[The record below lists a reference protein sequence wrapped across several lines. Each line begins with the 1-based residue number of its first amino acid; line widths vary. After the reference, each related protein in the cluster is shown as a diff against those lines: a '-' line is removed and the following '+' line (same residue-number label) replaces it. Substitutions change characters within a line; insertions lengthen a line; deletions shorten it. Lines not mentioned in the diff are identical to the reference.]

1 MNVSKPSA
9 WAASV
14 TFRTFTPASSARSTC
29 DFPSLIG
36 GSGLTLTNQTF
47 ISSTEL
53 RFNVTVAAGAA
64 VGDRDL
70 TVTNPDGQT
79 DPSFIAA
86 ADCGAAEPTD
96 LAILGFPG
104 MHIVMNVTGAGGCDG
119 DLPWV
124 SVDPTSGATAPAATS
139 TVDVTFDATGLLPG
153 SIHTGALCVE
163 SDDPDTP
170 TVQVPLT
177 LEVDSMPFLDGF
189 ETGDTTRWTFE
200 VP

>member
-1 MNVSKPSA
+1 VDPFTFANFTLIGTA
-9 WAASV
+9 NASIPDQSLTIATVPV
-14 TFRTFTPASSARSTC
+14 TGTAPAGSTLVVEIFTPNGQTAGHS
-29 DFPSLIG
+29 FFV
-36 GSGLTLTNQTF
+36 GS
-47 ISSTEL
+47 
-53 RFNVTVAAGAA
+53 
-64 VGDRDL
+64 
-70 TVTNPDGQT
+70 NPDGQT

-86 ADCGAAEPTD
+86 ADCGAPEPTD
-96 LAILGFPG
+96 LAVLGFPG
-104 MHIVMNVTGAGGCDG
+104 MHIVMNVTGEGGCDG